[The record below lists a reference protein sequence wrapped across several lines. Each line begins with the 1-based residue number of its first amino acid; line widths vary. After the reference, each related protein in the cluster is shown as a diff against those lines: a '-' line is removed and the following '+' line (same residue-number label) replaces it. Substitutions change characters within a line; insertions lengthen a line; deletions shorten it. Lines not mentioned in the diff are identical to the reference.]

1 MTYYERIQKMSIEE
15 LARFLCLH
23 LNCGV
28 CMGADLC
35 KMRGE
40 RANGLIKWLQQ
51 EVEE

>member
-1 MTYYERIQKMSIEE
+1 MTNFEKIKDMSIEE
-15 LARFLCLH
+15 FARFLCLH

-40 RANGLIKWLQQ
+40 RANGLLKWLEQ